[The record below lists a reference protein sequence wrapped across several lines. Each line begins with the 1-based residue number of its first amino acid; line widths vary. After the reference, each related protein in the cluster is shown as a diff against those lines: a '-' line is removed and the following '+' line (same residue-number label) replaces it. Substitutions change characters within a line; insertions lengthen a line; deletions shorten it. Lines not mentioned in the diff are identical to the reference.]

1 MRTRTPLKP
10 RKLKRGD
17 LIGVV
22 SPASP
27 IADATR
33 IEKGVRYLESVGYRV
48 KVGRNVGKTLGYL
61 AGTDTERA
69 ADLHEMFADS
79 EVKAI
84 VCTRGGYGTPRLL
97 SLLNYRLIAR
107 HPKIFVGF
115 SDVTALQLALW
126 KKCRL
131 ITFHGPMAGVE
142 MANGM
147 DPFTEEIF
155 WRCLTSEKKLT
166 AVPLAERPEVLS
178 HVGAAATGRLL
189 GGNLSLVISLLG
201 TSYQPDFTGAL
212 LFLEEVAEEPYRID
226 RMLTHL
232 RNASVLSKTG
242 GIIFG
247 QFTDCVPSD
256 PTKPSFTVEEILRDV
271 ARVVAKPVIAHVP
284 VGHVPRKL
292 TIPIGLRARIVARD
306 ASLEFLEG
314 AVR

>member
-1 MRTRTPLKP
+1 
-10 RKLKRGD
+10 
-17 LIGVV
+17 
-22 SPASP
+22 
-27 IADATR
+27 
-33 IEKGVRYLESVGYRV
+33 
-48 KVGRNVGKTLGYL
+48 
-61 AGTDTERA
+61 
-69 ADLHEMFADS
+69 
-79 EVKAI
+79 
-84 VCTRGGYGTPRLL
+84 
-97 SLLNYRLIAR
+97 
-107 HPKIFVGF
+107 
-115 SDVTALQLALW
+115 
-126 KKCRL
+126 
-131 ITFHGPMAGVE
+131 MAGVE

-178 HVGAAATGRLL
+178 HARAAATGRLL

-232 RNASVLSKTG
+232 RNASVLSKAG

-256 PTKPSFTVEEILRDV
+256 PTKPSFTVEEILRDA